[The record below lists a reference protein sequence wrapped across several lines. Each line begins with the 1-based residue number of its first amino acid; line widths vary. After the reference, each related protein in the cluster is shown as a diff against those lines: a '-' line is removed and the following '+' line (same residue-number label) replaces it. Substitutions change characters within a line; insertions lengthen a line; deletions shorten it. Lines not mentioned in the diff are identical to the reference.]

1 MRGHGP
7 LSKASRAA
15 ATARDM
21 SPSFASGTRKKIS
34 SVPESMTSIVASDD
48 GLTHS
53 PPMKNRSAFPSGT
66 TALLVS
72 VIVDTSGRNP
82 AACRDPVA
90 IRRPAATTR
99 IPGRGGGRRLVG

>member
-1 MRGHGP
+1 
-7 LSKASRAA
+7 
-15 ATARDM
+15 M

-72 VIVDTSGRNP
+72 VIVDTS
-82 AACRDPVA
+82 CRDPVA
-90 IRRPAATTR
+90 ILRPAATTR
-99 IPGRGGGRRLVG
+99 IPGRGGGWRLVG